1 MLMRDSY
8 FCSMQRTLFLLALV
22 LVCLQACQTDDGLST
37 FDVVYNVRFEATWS
51 DSTHPN
57 AYPSNAHFSP
67 LVALSHNPN
76 FYVFFSGYPASMGL
90 RILAE
95 TGQTDSIMDEFT
107 YSINTGQALDA
118 RVGPDVQSPG
128 QGEFS
133 IGVTASRHAVTVL
146 SMIAP
151 SPDWFVAGRAVLFDA
166 QDGRWY
172 DKVTIDAISL
182 DAGSD
187 LGIDFTS
194 PNMPMDS
201 FSAVYPIS
209 SGPLIQPGD
218 TLVQNMGKFIFERIQ

>member
-8 FCSMQRTLFLLALV
+8 FCSMQRILFFLALV

-57 AYPSNAHFSP
+57 AYPSNAYFSP

-76 FYVFFSGYPASMGL
+76 FYVFFSGYPASNGL

-95 TGQTDSIMDEFT
+95 TGQTDSIMDEFS

-118 RVGPDVQSPG
+118 RVGPDVESPG
-128 QGEFS
+128 QGELS
-133 IGVTASRHAVTVL
+133 IGVTSTRHAVTVL

-166 QDGRWY
+166 QDGLWY

-182 DAGSD
+182 DGGSD
-187 LGIDFTS
+187 AGIDFTS

-201 FSAVYPIS
+201 VSAVYPITT
-209 SGPLIQPGD
+209 GPLIQPGD
-218 TLVQNMGKFIFERIQ
+218 SLVQNIGKFVFERIK

>member
-8 FCSMQRTLFLLALV
+8 LCSMQRILFFFALV
-22 LVCLQACQTDDGLST
+22 LVCLQACQTDDDLSN
-37 FDVVYNVRFEATWS
+37 FDVVYAVRFEATWS

-67 LVALSHNPN
+67 LVALSHTPN
-76 FYVFFSGYPASMGL
+76 FYVFFSGYPASSGL

-95 TGQTDSIMDEFT
+95 TGQTDSIMDEFS

-118 RVGPDVQSPG
+118 RVGPDVESPG
-128 QGEFS
+128 QSELS

-151 SPDWFVAGRAVLFDA
+151 SPDWFVAGRAVLFDT

-182 DAGSD
+182 DGGSD
-187 LGIDFTS
+187 AGIDFTS

-201 FSAVYPIS
+201 VSAVYPIT